1 MVYTMYRKSVI
12 DTMLDRFFLRLP
24 PNNSN
29 QKKTNARANSSGSST
44 GYHSHLVEHTAD
56 VVPTAGFVAVG
67 VVVVHMR
74 STRTHVRWT
83 S

>member
-1 MVYTMYRKSVI
+1 MI

-29 QKKTNARANSSGSST
+29 QKKTNARANSGSST